1 MNNAR
6 KPLTGL
12 LALGFALAMPM
23 AFAQDAEGQD
33 PAAATAQAAPQGQ
46 VTWNDLDTDGDGNL
60 SRAEAAGLP
69 QLASVFDQAD
79 ADGDGALTPQE
90 YQTWAA
96 SQGAGAP
103 PPQDGQEG

>member
-1 MNNAR
+1 MNNVR

-23 AFAQDAEGQD
+23 AFAQEADDLGQE
-33 PAAATAQAAPQGQ
+33 PTAPTGQPAPQGQ
-46 VTWNDLDTDGDGNL
+46 VSWNDLDSDGDGNL
-60 SRAEAAGLP
+60 SRSEAAGLA

-79 ADGDGALTPQE
+79 ADGDGVLTPQE
-90 YQTWAA
+90 YQAWAA

-103 PPQDGQEG
+103 PPQED